1 MEHLEPAKLILKM
14 IKDCWFN
21 TDYTLLPGQ
30 WLVLQDWF
38 MRLGPW
44 HRSPPHSGEG
54 FVQLRIRLC
63 DPPPQVRLHLSHGP
77 QDDQLPLSMPA
88 TIANWMQKSI
98 AHSFKFLISYRRG
111 SRILDRKLNKSEEI
125 QCKNNLLK
133 VKWIHHAKD
142 AH

>member
-44 HRSPPHSGEG
+44 HGSPPPIGGG

-77 QDDQLPLSMPA
+77 QDDQLPLSIFYIRNLNDWQVKV
-88 TIANWMQKSI
+88 TLN
-98 AHSFKFLISYRRG
+98 RR
-111 SRILDRKLNKSEEI
+111 SACHYRKLNAKKHCPFI
-125 QCKNNLLK
+125 QVFDIVSKR
-133 VKWIHHAKD
+133 
-142 AH
+142 